1 MATVSKELY
10 ERLLLDRPFKLN
22 EEESNYR
29 EESDGWDVC
38 SRCVHFFTREV
49 DKFHTCEVVRPLD
62 DSSIDGEFTCDFY
75 TTPDATPTSTIS
87 DSQSD

>member
-29 EESDGWDVC
+29 EADSDDKCGNC
-38 SRCVHFFTREV
+38 SHFFERVV
-49 DKFHTCEVVRPLD
+49 DHFHTCEVVRKSD
-62 DSSIDGEFTCDFY
+62 DSSIEADYTCDFW
-75 TTPDATPTSTIS
+75 TDGKEKDDARSET
-87 DSQSD
+87 